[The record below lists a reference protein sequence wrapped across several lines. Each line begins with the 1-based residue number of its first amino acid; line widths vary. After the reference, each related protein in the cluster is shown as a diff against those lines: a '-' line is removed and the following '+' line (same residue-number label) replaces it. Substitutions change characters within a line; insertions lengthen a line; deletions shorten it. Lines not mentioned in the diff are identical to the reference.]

1 MADRKLRR
9 AVGFDRCSKAQEDLT
24 AILTYIAQR
33 NPPAALQLYNDI
45 DNVISQLPHHP
56 HLYRTGRVAGMREL
70 VAHPNYVVVYRV
82 EASAIEILAVM
93 HTRQRYP

>member
-1 MADRKLRR
+1 MTMLPILWKAE
-9 AVGFDRCSKAQEDLT
+9 AQEDLT

-33 NPPAALQLYNDI
+33 NRPAALQLYNDI
-45 DNVISQLPHHP
+45 DNAISQLPHHP
-56 HLYRTGRVAGMREL
+56 HLYRTGRVAGTHEL

-93 HTRQRYP
+93 HTRQLYP

>member
-1 MADRKLRR
+1 MTMLPIQWK
-9 AVGFDRCSKAQEDLT
+9 VEAQEDLT

-33 NPPAALQLYNDI
+33 NQPAALQLYNDI
-45 DNVISQLPHHP
+45 DHAISRLPCHP
-56 HLYRTGRVAGMREL
+56 HLYRSGRVSGTREML
-70 VAHPNYVVVYRV
+70 AHPNYVVVYRV

>member
-1 MADRKLRR
+1 MLPIQWK
-9 AVGFDRCSKAQEDLT
+9 VEAQEDLT

-33 NPPAALQLYNDI
+33 NQPAALQLYNDF
-45 DNVISQLPHHP
+45 DHAISRLPCHP
-56 HLYRTGRVAGMREL
+56 HLYRSGRVSGTREML
-70 VAHPNYVVVYRV
+70 AHPNYVVVYRV

>member
-1 MADRKLRR
+1 MLPIQWK
-9 AVGFDRCSKAQEDLT
+9 VEAQEDLT

-33 NPPAALQLYNDI
+33 NRPAALQLYNDI
-45 DNVISQLPHHP
+45 DHAISRRPCHP
-56 HLYRTGRVAGMREL
+56 HLYRSGRVSGTREML
-70 VAHPNYVVVYRV
+70 AHPNYVVVYRV

>member
-1 MADRKLRR
+1 MLPIQWK
-9 AVGFDRCSKAQEDLT
+9 VEAQEDLT

-33 NPPAALQLYNDI
+33 NRPAALQPYNDI
-45 DNVISQLPHHP
+45 DNAISQLPNHP
-56 HLYRTGRVAGMREL
+56 HLYRTGRVIGTREL
-70 VAHPNYVVVYRV
+70 LAHPNHVVVYRV